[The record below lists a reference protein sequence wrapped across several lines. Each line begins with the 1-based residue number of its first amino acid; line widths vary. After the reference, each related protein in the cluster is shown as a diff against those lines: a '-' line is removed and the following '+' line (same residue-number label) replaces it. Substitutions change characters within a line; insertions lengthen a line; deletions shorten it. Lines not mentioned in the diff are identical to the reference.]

1 VPQGC
6 HIASLGKGE
15 IARMR
20 DRRAVTMTELLGA
33 AVGVSCLVGLLLT
46 ALSDAKDAA
55 NRAVCAANLSRLGQ
69 GLWLYAEEHDG
80 FLPDCGAYSPLA
92 GPKPDDARFYPS
104 RFNAPGT
111 CTWGNVMDAG
121 NQGNLW
127 LLVRE
132 GYAAPGL
139 FICPATADKPSLNDP
154 RNPHG
159 AGFLAVDPG
168 SGKIAAA
175 DTRFLSRV
183 AAGRCSYSYQNQLV
197 PPVTWPEVADP
208 RNATTN
214 IYIHPPRLAILAD
227 RNPYTRTDGVRQ
239 PIISPRDEPE
249 SSSLNHRKT
258 GQNVLYLGGEV
269 EWHDSPRCG
278 LLRGDGLPDHIYRA
292 DAGEPDDPLNVPRA
306 LDDSYLVP

>member
-1 VPQGC
+1 
-6 HIASLGKGE
+6 
-15 IARMR
+15 MR
-20 DRRAVTMTELLGA
+20 DHRAVTMTELLGA
-33 AVGVSCLVGLLLT
+33 AVGVSCLVGILLT

-111 CTWGNVMDAG
+111 LSWGDVMDAG

-127 LLVRE
+127 LLIRE

-154 RNPHG
+154 HHPRG
-159 AGFLAVDPG
+159 AGFLAVNPD
-168 SGKIAAA
+168 SGQIATA

-183 AAGRCSYSYQNQLV
+183 HAGRCSYSYQNQLV
-197 PPVTWPEVADP
+197 PPATWPEVADP
-208 RNATTN
+208 RNSTTN
-214 IYIHPPRLAILAD
+214 IYIHQSRLAILAD

-239 PIISPRDEPE
+239 PIVSPRDEAE
-249 SSSLNHRKT
+249 SNSLNHRMT

-278 LLRGDGLPDHIYRA
+278 LPRGDGAADNIYWP
-292 DAGEPDDPLNVPRA
+292 DAGEPDDPLNVPRS

>member
-1 VPQGC
+1 
-6 HIASLGKGE
+6 
-15 IARMR
+15 MR
-20 DRRAVTMTELLGA
+20 RHRAATLTELLGA
-33 AVGVSCLVGLLLT
+33 AVGLSCLVGLLLG

-55 NRAVCAANLSRLGQ
+55 NRAACAANLSQIGQ
-69 GLWLYAEEHDG
+69 ALWLYAEEHDG
-80 FLPDCGAYSPLA
+80 YFPDSGAYSPMA

-111 CTWGNVMDAG
+111 CSWGNVMDAG

-127 LLVRE
+127 ILVRE
-132 GYAAPGL
+132 GYAAAGL

-154 RNPHG
+154 HNPRG
-159 AGFLAVDPG
+159 AGFLAVDTA
-168 SGKIAAA
+168 SGLIAPA
-175 DTRFLSRV
+175 DARFLSRV

-197 PPVTWPEVADP
+197 PPATYPEVADS
-208 RNATTN
+208 RNSTTN
-214 IYIHPPRLAILAD
+214 ICIHQSRLAILAD
-227 RNPYTRTDGVRQ
+227 RNPYTRPDGVRQ
-239 PIISPRDEPE
+239 PIVSPRDEPE
-249 SSSLNHRKT
+249 SSSLNHRMT

-278 LLRGDGLPDHIYRA
+278 LLRGDGLPDNIYRA